1 LGNGTLV
8 LRVDL
13 LRTRVTADSEHEK
26 EAKKV
31 AARVIVFLF
40 ESSGIED
47 VYLLFARD
55 RLVRVIVLVGDASD
69 TVRRNQSD
77 DSRYSS
83 VAP

>member
-31 AARVIVFLF
+31 PAWVIVFLF

-47 VYLLFARD
+47 VYLLFVRD